1 MKTVD
6 GLIDLLLPEPRDRR
20 AIDETVA
27 DWRMERSRATGAAR
41 LGADVRGAAAFA
53 RTLAG
58 CTFTAFSQPDIWRYL
73 GATVTVSMAIGVAL
87 AIEPVLQWGR
97 ASATMPLSIWLSLLP
112 GAVTV
117 GLLLSAAAGF
127 GLRPG
132 RELPVATAAFATAA
146 IASLATGWVV
156 PAANQ
161 QFRELTAIQS
171 RAGYW
176 PPPGPAEMSFPELV
190 SRVVS
195 GEAER
200 LPARRELGG
209 RVAFVGMWVAL
220 VGFGEAV
227 RRRLANHCYWWLT
240 KVSAFVGGAALL
252 WLVLEAA
259 PTLIAILPPEAAF
272 YAFEFHVDR
281 LATVPV
287 ILLLTWWLSRRR
299 SNQNPHPGT
308 PESRHPGTLSG
319 H

>member
-1 MKTVD
+1 MRS
-6 GLIDLLLPEPRDRR
+6 GLIDLLVPDRRDRR
-20 AIDETVA
+20 AIDETIA
-27 DWRMERSRATGAAR
+27 DWRMERSQATGAAM
-41 LGADVRGAAAFA
+41 LGADVRGAVAFA
-53 RTLAG
+53 RTLAA
-58 CTFTAFSQPDIWRYL
+58 CTFTAFTRPDIWRYL

-112 GAVTV
+112 GALTV

-176 PPPGPAEMSFPELV
+176 PPPGPAELPIPELV

-200 LPARRELGG
+200 LPVRRELGG

-227 RRRLANHCYWWLT
+227 RRRLADHCYWWLT

-259 PTLIAILPPEAAF
+259 PTLITILPPEAAF

-287 ILLLTWWLSRRR
+287 ILLLTWWLSRRTAEPEPAPR
-299 SNQNPHPGT
+299 NPGT
-308 PESRHPGTLSG
+308 PEPRNLASN
-319 H
+319 